1 MGFSTIIDIVGS
13 FLIGGTL
20 MLILWRLNDATT
32 ENTYNYSGE
41 LSLQQNLAT
50 VAMVIEYDFRKI
62 GYCADWNKI
71 PDPTKSIVL
80 ADSNKIKFLTDVA
93 TPSDPEGDGIVDTM
107 YYYLGPASE
116 LTATENPR
124 DRMLYRVVNSE
135 TPIGSNMGVTQF
147 KMVYFNALGDTIGF
161 PITVPGEIASME
173 INVTVENIAAYDQ
186 KYSSA
191 FWRQIRL
198 VARNLRNR

>member
-1 MGFSTIIDIVGS
+1 MGFSTLIDIVGS
-13 FLIGGTL
+13 ILIGGTL
-20 MLILWRLNDATT
+20 LLILWRLNNATS

-62 GYCADWNKI
+62 GYCSDWNKI

-80 ADSNKIKFLTDVA
+80 ADSNKIKFLTDVQ
-93 TPSDPEGDGIVDTM
+93 SDGVVDTM
-107 YYYLGPASE
+107 YYYLGPTSE
-116 LTATENPR
+116 LTQTENPR
-124 DRMLYRVVNSE
+124 DRILYRLVNSE
-135 TPIGSNMGVTQF
+135 TPKGANMGVTQF
-147 KMVYFNALGDTIGF
+147 KMVYFNALGDSIAF
-161 PITVPGEIASME
+161 PITKPGEITSME
-173 INVTVENIAAYDQ
+173 INVTVENTAGYDQ